1 MKWKQFLNEL
11 LTGGRKVMRGADPKT
26 GASKTVKALK
36 VDRRGGGALLRARG
50 LPEICAIADRFLD
63 PDAPPDAPLQRQ
75 RGRLAERRA
84 RTLIR
89 AMVLAAN
96 ADGHVDAKERK
107 LLGKKLNVLG
117 DEAQEFFETELKR
130 NRRAAMGVILDEV
143 AGPREAYEIYI
154 LSALVCADVSPPERR
169 FLKTFA
175 KQLGVGAD
183 IAKAIEAEVRRYAA

>member
-75 RGRLAERRA
+75 RGRLA
-84 RTLIR
+84 
-89 AMVLAAN
+89 
-96 ADGHVDAKERK
+96 
-107 LLGKKLNVLG
+107 
-117 DEAQEFFETELKR
+117 
-130 NRRAAMGVILDEV
+130 
-143 AGPREAYEIYI
+143 
-154 LSALVCADVSPPERR
+154 
-169 FLKTFA
+169 
-175 KQLGVGAD
+175 
-183 IAKAIEAEVRRYAA
+183 